1 MYSERY
7 IFKDIS
13 SNIYFQRYILK
24 HYSERYILQYVS
36 STIHREYQRVQ
47 LSRNRFL
54 WESSPVSWNSLH
66 LGNPGISTKLQESL
80 KIPRNLWDSL
90 GWNPKKSSGN
100 LSQKCHTNLQKHH
113 RISWKPYDV
122 IPASCLKC
130 LQWRGLHPSSAY
142 SFVWVWLLGSWS
154 IVSFD
159 QKTNILLVAVMD
171 ELADKVCH
179 NQTIWH

>member
-1 MYSERY
+1 MG
-7 IFKDIS
+7 IFSCLLEFPS
-13 SNIYFQRYILK
+13 SGK
-24 HYSERYILQYVS
+24 
-36 STIHREYQRVQ
+36 
-47 LSRNRFL
+47 SRNL
-54 WESSPVSWNSLH
+54 NKS
-66 LGNPGISTKLQESL
+66 PGISTNLQESL
-80 KIPRNLWDSL
+80 RIPRNLWDSL

-142 SFVWVWLLGSWS
+142 SFVCVWLLGSWS